1 MNALYGSDVY
11 EVAQETAIELR
22 ILHGAQAGSRLSL
35 SPGEYLIGCGDSCTL
50 ILDGHGIE
58 DEHALLRF
66 DGEAA
71 WIDPIEGLVR
81 NAHGDDINEELELP
95 LGLPIELGSVWISVD
110 REDAPWP
117 DSHSVTPIHTRLH
130 EEVEEDSEESVL
142 EDEEDADEAPTPS
155 VNTFTLPEKRR
166 FSRFYIVAFLFL
178 LVAGGAGTAAFMR
191 TAAPEAELA
200 PAPPAATRIPEAP
213 PAEAVAILKGYADLQ
228 LSLKKMQDGWTVTG
242 FVATTAQRDALSAAL
257 AGIVPAVL
265 VNVTVQEA
273 LLQDAKRLLANTGIA
288 AQVKADGG
296 AEGVVRLTGAAASA
310 ADIEQIRQTLL
321 AGVAGIRDVKSE
333 ILVPDQLR
341 KQLRERLAAAGLAD
355 RLVVTNQGPELN
367 LSGRLTMDEI
377 RRWEDLLLGFNRDY
391 GNVLPIRA
399 MVTRLIPKPPVGVQ
413 AIVGGAVPYIVTPSG
428 AHINQGGDVN
438 GHTLV
443 SVKDGEVVFEGQQR
457 IRIAR

>member
-1 MNALYGSDVY
+1 MNALYGSDVF
-11 EVAQETAIELR
+11 EVSQETAIELR

-35 SPGEYLIGCGDSCTL
+35 SPGEYLIGCGDNCTL
-50 ILDGHGIE
+50 ILDGHGIA
-58 DEHALLRF
+58 DEHVLLRF

-81 NAHGDDINEELELP
+81 NAHGDDINEELELS

-117 DSHSVTPIHTRLH
+117 DSHSVTPIHAQAHGEAEEARL
-130 EEVEEDSEESVL
+130 DSAL
-142 EDEEDADEAPTPS
+142 QEDADEAPAS
-155 VNTFTLPEKRR
+155 SENTFTPPEKKR
-166 FSRFYIVAFLFL
+166 FSRLYIGAFVFL
-178 LVAGGAGTAAFMR
+178 LIAGSAGTAAFMR
-191 TAAPEAELA
+191 TGAPEAELA
-200 PAPPAATRIPEAP
+200 PLPSAAARLPEAP
-213 PAEAVAILKGYADLQ
+213 PAEAVAILKGHPDLQ
-228 LSLKKMQDGWTVTG
+228 LSLKKMQEGWSVTG
-242 FVATTAQRDALSAAL
+242 FVATTAQRDALSAAF
-257 AGIVPAVL
+257 AGIVPAV
-265 VNVTVQEA
+265 VADVTVQET
-273 LLQDAKRLLANTGIA
+273 LLQDAKRLLANTALA
-288 AQVKADGG
+288 AYVKADGG
-296 AEGVVRLTGAAASA
+296 VEGVVRLTGAAASA
-310 ADIEQIRQTLL
+310 ADIEQIRQNLL
-321 AGVAGIRDVKSE
+321 SGVAGISDVKSE

-377 RRWEDLLLGFNRDY
+377 RRWEDLLLNFNRDY